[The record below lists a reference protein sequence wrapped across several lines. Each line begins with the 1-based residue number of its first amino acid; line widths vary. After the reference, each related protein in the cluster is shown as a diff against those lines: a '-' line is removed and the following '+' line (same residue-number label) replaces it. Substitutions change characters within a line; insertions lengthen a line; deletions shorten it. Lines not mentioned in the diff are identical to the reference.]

1 MFKKR
6 QRNMKKNIHLYAR
19 RKKKKLIGKES
30 NLFALHAL
38 VSSSLAALNII
49 HHPPADCKSGIWFP
63 FYI

>member
-1 MFKKR
+1 
-6 QRNMKKNIHLYAR
+6 MKKTYIYMQEER
-19 RKKKKLIGKES
+19 KKKLIGKES